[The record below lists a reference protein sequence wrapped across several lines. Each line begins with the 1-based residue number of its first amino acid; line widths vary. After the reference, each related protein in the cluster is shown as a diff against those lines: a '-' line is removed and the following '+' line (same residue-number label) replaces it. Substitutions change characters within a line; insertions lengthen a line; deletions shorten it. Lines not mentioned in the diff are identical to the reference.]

1 MLVPMNNDVQ
11 QIKAAIRDCCTE
23 VQWNITQAQEL
34 LKEAVDKL
42 IEETLSLQRGCD
54 ASFQEMPG
62 RQAGVPHEQALEQ
75 AHRQSSSL
83 CRMVTERTSA
93 SLLQLQFQDMVTQLL
108 EYAKEDTQRLAAMVL
123 KAGEG
128 EQSGGGVS
136 MPDAGADVRKKKPV
150 MSRDMQA
157 GDVDLF

>member
-1 MLVPMNNDVQ
+1 MSNDAQ
-11 QIKAAIRDCCTE
+11 QKKAAIRDCCTE
-23 VQWNITQAQEL
+23 VQWNITHVQEL

-42 IEETLSLQRGCD
+42 IEETLALQRGCD

-62 RQAGVPHEQALEQ
+62 RQADVPHEP
-75 AHRQSSSL
+75 AHRQLSSL
-83 CRMVTERTSA
+83 YRMVTEKTNA

-108 EYAKEDTQRLAAMVL
+108 EHAKEDIERLAAL
-123 KAGEG
+123 ALETGEG
-128 EQSGGGVS
+128 EHVDEGVS
-136 MPDAGADVRKKKPV
+136 VPDAGADVRKKKPV